1 MYALADSVQYGPFD
15 VGNVTIDGET
25 EQGITLASNANNV
38 TIGLKYKTI
47 LKTVPLNVQQSLE
60 SKPKRKRIF
69 KAFAN
74 MYRSLSGKLGTED
87 QTYDI
92 IYAAATTS
100 PPDLRTET
108 AEVSFPDNSDRE
120 LIVVFEQDDIHPSN
134 LLSITSEIHLGV

>member
-1 MYALADSVQYGPFD
+1 
-15 VGNVTIDGET
+15 
-25 EQGITLASNANNV
+25 
-38 TIGLKYKTI
+38 
-47 LKTVPLNVQQSLE
+47 
-60 SKPKRKRIF
+60 
-69 KAFAN
+69 